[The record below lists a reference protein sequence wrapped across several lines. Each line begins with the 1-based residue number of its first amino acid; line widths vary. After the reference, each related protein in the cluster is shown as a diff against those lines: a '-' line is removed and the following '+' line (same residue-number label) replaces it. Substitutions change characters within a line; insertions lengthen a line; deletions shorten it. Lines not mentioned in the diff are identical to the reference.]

1 MSDQRSEQPAVLES
15 ADERVLLLVAGER
28 DRDLLADRLA
38 ERYEVVDGDP
48 DDFGRFDLCIVDAP
62 TYRRAAEDISALRG
76 DTETYLP
83 VLLLVEDRQ
92 RVREAEW
99 LAEEVGGTVDDVLVI
114 PTPKHELD
122 ARVEALLRARRQ
134 SQRLALFRRAMD
146 EATVGISITNPTH
159 PENPLVYV
167 NDGFC
172 RLTGYDREEV
182 LGRNCRFLQGP
193 DTEEATVDRI
203 RAAIDAE
210 EPVTV
215 ELLNY
220 RADGEP
226 FWNLLT
232 VAPVRDDG
240 GGVTHYLGFQRDI
253 TERIRREQEV
263 RRERE
268 RFEALAR
275 TATDAILVVDADGVV
290 RYANPAVEQVF
301 GYDPEAVEGRPLTKL
316 MPEEYQAAHH
326 ERFGQYLEAGERHAD
341 RDLAR
346 FSGRHADGH
355 EVPLEVSVAEFEGPD
370 GPLFAGIVRDV
381 TEQEELQSE
390 LRGERELL
398 EGVFQTSPVGIVVVG
413 ADDDIL
419 RANRAAEAELGLE
432 RSEIVSRT
440 YADPDWEAVDVDGE
454 PIPDEDLPAGRVLRT
469 GEPVEDYRHGVRTD
483 GETRWISVNAAPMTD
498 EDGAVEAVVT
508 SVEDITDR
516 LERERELERYE
527 TLVETMEDAALIYDE
542 DKRLRFVNDALRE
555 ALSASRENIE
565 GSHLSE
571 FGAMFADTETLEAYE
586 AVIDDLLAGRRTEA
600 EMDVEFVLPDGNA
613 VTNIALAPVPGEDGP
628 SGVVAVARDV
638 TDRVQ
643 RERELERYETIV
655 ESTLDLIYVVD
666 PDGRFIRVN
675 DAIVEASDYDREKLL
690 GSHASLVA
698 DERTVDHMESLVREL
713 LREGRE
719 QTFTEA
725 SMVFAD
731 GTRREYVCSLSVLR
745 DDDGEFQ
752 GTVIVAHDVTD
763 LRDHKRRLSVLDR
776 VLRHNLR
783 NRMNVILGYAGEL
796 TDHSDPAVAEF
807 GAEIED
813 SAADLLE
820 LSESARRFESVIS
833 GEAEAT
839 RSVDVVG
846 LLKATAKS
854 VRAEHPGVT
863 VSLDAPEAAPV
874 RAHETF
880 ELAVEE
886 LLENAVRHDDPA
898 GLAVE
903 MSVSVGDD
911 DVEVRVT
918 DDGPTLPEV
927 YRRALSAGTESPLEH
942 TQGLGLWLVRWTAE
956 SLDGEFRVE
965 ARDPQGTVITL
976 SLPRPGE

>member
-232 VAPVRDDG
+232 IAPVRGKDG
-240 GGVTHYLGFQRDI
+240 DVTHFLGFQRDV
-253 TERIRREQEV
+253 TERVRREREV
-263 RRERE
+263 RRERQ
-268 RFEALAR
+268 RFEALAQ
-275 TATDAILVVDADGVV
+275 TATDAILIADADSVV
-290 RYANPAVEQVF
+290 RYANPAVERVF
-301 GYDPEAVEGRPLTKL
+301 GYEPREVEGERLTKL
-316 MPEEYQAAHH
+316 IPEP
-326 ERFGQYLEAGERHAD
+326 FGERHAEGFQQYLETGRRTLEWD
-341 RDLAR
+341 MAR
-346 FSGRHADGH
+346 FSGLHADGN
-355 EVPLEVSVAEFEGPD
+355 EVPLEVSLAEFEGPD
-370 GPLFAGIVRDV
+370 GPLFAGIVRDI
-381 TEQEELQSE
+381 TEREALESE
-390 LRGERELL
+390 LRTERELL
-398 EGVFQTSPVGIVVVG
+398 EGVFDTSPVGIVVVD
-413 ADDDIL
+413 ADGDII
-419 RANRAAEAELGLE
+419 RANRAAEAELGLT

-440 YADPDWEAVDVDGE
+440 YADPDWEAFDLDGE
-454 PIPDEDLPAGRVLRT
+454 PVPDAELPAGRVLRT
-469 GEPVEDYRHGVRTD
+469 GEPVEDYRHGIRVD

-498 EDGAVEAVVT
+498 DGEVSAVVA

-527 TLVETMEDAALIYDE
+527 TIVETIDDGAWVLDDDKRVVFANRVLTDTLGAIDE
-542 DKRLRFVNDALRE
+542 DDLGAHV
-555 ALSASRENIE
+555 
-565 GSHLSE
+565 SE
-571 FGAMFADTETLEAYE
+571 YPAVFADRETFREYE
-586 AVIDDLLAGRRTEA
+586 RLVDDLLAGRADSA
-600 EMDVEFVLPDGNA
+600 ELDAVFDLPDRQLIA
-613 VTNIALAPVPGEDGP
+613 NIRLVAMPGEDGP
-628 SGVVAVARDV
+628 DGVVGVARDI
-638 TDRVQ
+638 TDRVE
-643 RERELERYETIV
+643 RERDLERYETIV
-655 ESTLDLIYVVD
+655 ESTLDPIYVVD
-666 PDGRFIRVN
+666 PDGRFVRVN
-675 DAIVEASDYDREKLL
+675 DAMVEASGYDREELL
-690 GSHASLVA
+690 GGHASMVA
-698 DERTVDHMESLVREL
+698 DEETVDHMESLIREL

-731 GTRREYVCSLSVLR
+731 GSTRKYVCSLSALR
-745 DDDGEFQ
+745 SDDGDFQ
-752 GTVIVAHDVTD
+752 GSVIVTHDVTD
-763 LRDHKRRLSVLDR
+763 LRNHKRRLSVLDR

-783 NRMNVILGYAGEL
+783 NRMNVILGYAEEL
-796 TDHSDPAVAEF
+796 ADHSDPAVTEF
-807 GAEIED
+807 GAEIRE

-833 GEAEAT
+833 GKAEAT
-839 RSVDVVG
+839 RSVDIVG
-846 LLKATAKS
+846 LLEEAAGS
-854 VRAEHPGVT
+854 VRADYPEVS
-863 VSLDAPEAAPV
+863 VSLDAPEEALV
-874 RAHETF
+874 RANETF

-956 SLDGEFRVE
+956 SLDGEFQVE

-976 SLPRPGE
+976 SLPRGGE

>member
-232 VAPVRDDG
+232 IAPVRGKDG
-240 GGVTHYLGFQRDI
+240 DVTHFLGFQRDI
-253 TERIRREQEV
+253 TERVRREQEV
-263 RRERE
+263 RRERQ
-268 RFEALAR
+268 RFEALAQ
-275 TATDAILVVDADGVV
+275 TATDAILIADADSVV
-290 RYANPAVEQVF
+290 RYANPAVERVF
-301 GYDPEAVEGRPLTKL
+301 GYEPREVEGERLTKL
-316 MPEEYQAAHH
+316 IPEP
-326 ERFGQYLEAGERHAD
+326 FGERHAEGFQQYLETGRRTLEWD
-341 RDLAR
+341 MAR
-346 FSGRHADGH
+346 FSGLHADGN
-355 EVPLEVSVAEFEGPD
+355 EVPLEVSLAEFEGPD
-370 GPLFAGIVRDV
+370 GPLFAGIVRDI
-381 TEQEELQSE
+381 TEREALESE
-390 LRGERELL
+390 LRTERELL
-398 EGVFQTSPVGIVVVG
+398 EGVFDTSPVGIVVVD
-413 ADDDIL
+413 ADGDII
-419 RANRAAEAELGLE
+419 RANRAAEAELGLT

-440 YADPDWEAVDVDGE
+440 YADPDWEAFDLDGE
-454 PIPDEDLPAGRVLRT
+454 PVPDAELPAGRVLRT
-469 GEPVEDYRHGVRTD
+469 GEPVEDYRHGIRVD

-498 EDGAVEAVVT
+498 DGEVSAVVA

-527 TLVETMEDAALIYDE
+527 TIVETIDDGAWVLDDDKRVVFANRVLTDTLGAIDE
-542 DKRLRFVNDALRE
+542 DDLGAHV
-555 ALSASRENIE
+555 
-565 GSHLSE
+565 SE
-571 FGAMFADTETLEAYE
+571 YPAVFADRETFREYE
-586 AVIDDLLAGRRTEA
+586 RLVDDLLAGRADSA
-600 EMDVEFVLPDGNA
+600 ELDAVFDLPDRQLIA
-613 VTNIALAPVPGEDGP
+613 NIRLVAMPGEDGP
-628 SGVVAVARDV
+628 DGVVGVARDI
-638 TDRVQ
+638 TDRVE

-655 ESTLDLIYVVD
+655 QTTTDPIYVVD
-666 PDGRFIRVN
+666 REGCFVRVN
-675 DAIVEASDYDREKLL
+675 DALVEASGYDREELL
-690 GSHASLVA
+690 GSHVSMIA
-698 DERTVDHMESLVREL
+698 DEGTVER
-713 LREGRE
+713 
-719 QTFTEA
+719 TEA
-725 SMVFAD
+725 VIRDLLKNGRDRATIEAPLVFAD
-731 GTRREYVCSLSVLR
+731 GTRRVFSVSLAVLR
-745 DDDGEFQ
+745 DDDDLV
-752 GTVIVAHDVTD
+752 GTVIAAHDVTD
-763 LRDHKRRLSVLDR
+763 LRGHQRRLSVLDR

-783 NRMNVILGYAGEL
+783 NRMNIVTGYAGEL
-796 TDHSDPAVAEF
+796 ATHPDPDVARL
-807 GAEIED
+807 GAAIEE
-813 SAADLLE
+813 SAIELLE
-820 LSESARRFESVIS
+820 LSESAREFESVIS
-833 GEAEAT
+833 GTAEQTTTMDLADPVAT
-839 RSVDVVG
+839 AVEHVREEHPSADVVAD
-846 LLKATAKS
+846 LPDAA
-854 VRAEHPGVT
+854 RA
-863 VSLDAPEAAPV
+863 
-874 RAHETF
+874 RAHETL
-880 ELAVEE
+880 ELAMEE
-886 LLENAVRHDDPA
+886 LLENAVTHSDREDPT
-898 GLAVE
+898 VE
-903 MSVSVGDD
+903 VSVTTGP
-911 DVEVRVT
+911 EWVRVSVA
-918 DDGPTLPEV
+918 DDGPGIDDID
-927 YRRALSAGTESPLEH
+927 RRALTSGTESPLEH
-942 TQGLGLWLVRWTAE
+942 TQGLGLWLVRWTVE
-956 SLDGEFRVE
+956 SVGGDIDIDDN
-965 ARDPQGTVITL
+965 DPRGTVVAL
-976 SLPRPGE
+976 ELPAAPG